1 MITIYTA
8 PSCTSCKKAKQW
20 LAVHDISYD
29 ERNIMSSPLST
40 DEVKHILEKCDD
52 GIESLISNR
61 NRFVKSLNVD
71 FEELSLSE
79 AVSSISQ
86 NPQIL
91 RRPIILDDKRL
102 HIGYNEEEIRAFL
115 PRNVRVLE
123 NDGLRL
129 RDAI

>member
-1 MITIYTA
+1 MKDNLSFNTYNLSKIDN
-8 PSCTSCKKAKQW
+8 KLK
-20 LAVHDISYD
+20 V
-29 ERNIMSSPLST
+29 NI
-40 DEVKHILEKCDD
+40 I
-52 GIESLISNR
+52 N
-61 NRFVKSLNVD
+61 NVD

-79 AVSSISQ
+79 AVTIISE

-91 RRPIILDDKRL
+91 RRPIIMDDKRL

-115 PRNVRVLE
+115 PRSVRVLE

>member
-1 MITIYTA
+1 M
-8 PSCTSCKKAKQW
+8 
-20 LAVHDISYD
+20 
-29 ERNIMSSPLST
+29 
-40 DEVKHILEKCDD
+40 
-52 GIESLISNR
+52 
-61 NRFVKSLNVD
+61 KSLNVD

-79 AVSSISQ
+79 AVTIISE

-91 RRPIILDDKRL
+91 RRPIIMDDKRL

-115 PRNVRVLE
+115 PRSVRVLE